1 VKGWKGLFRAFF
13 TSQLSLSAIKVTL
26 FRCSILSSV
35 FVVEVPGPLFAVNS
49 YGQRRIFY
57 WGSDDSFDAVREAP
71 KCEYQ
76 NNWNHRKHSFQEQ
89 VVCNLSCITCVHLA
103 ATVCH
108 DNPQH

>member
-1 VKGWKGLFRAFF
+1 
-13 TSQLSLSAIKVTL
+13 SQLSLSAIKVTL
-26 FRCSILSSV
+26 FCCSILNSV

-57 WGSDDSFDAVREAP
+57 CGSDVSFDAVREAP

-76 NNWNHRKHSFQEQ
+76 NNWNHRKHSFQGH
-89 VVCNLSCITCVHLA
+89 VVCNLPWITFVPFA